1 MLNVQV
7 ARYTLK
13 RGMYVYLEMGRLGI
27 LCLSWEKPPVPKKIR
42 QVDPFMG
49 VQESTSDPRYN
60 KPDFH
65 PSHYG

>member
-27 LCLSWEKPPVPKKIR
+27 LCLSWEKLPVPKKIR

-49 VQESTSDPRYN
+49 VQADTYGPSYL
-60 KPDFH
+60 KPDFR
-65 PSHYG
+65 PPHYG